1 MRRENKED
9 GVLSRRI
16 SPASSDVGVLLS
28 HNRSSLDDAEVLLVN
43 LAPGRKVLPL
53 VDLSDVGDKLGV
65 KKEEEDMWKWFVPP
79 VSWQMNLTPPVS
91 PPVST
96 VKHPYPSLYPQHLY
110 LWSCSRAY
118 ISTFIRNPIKDTF

>member
-28 HNRSSLDDAEVLLVN
+28 HNRSLLDDAEVPLVN

-91 PPVST
+91 PSVST
-96 VKHPYPSLYPQHLY
+96 VKPISKPISEPLPTTSLPLVM
-110 LWSCSRAY
+110 
-118 ISTFIRNPIKDTF
+118 F